1 MFLPEGCAD
10 NLPEQGGSLQCAVCM
25 PLVVLLTV
33 LAVTVSSCATFS
45 KQHWPNLASYEPKKQ
60 EIDSV
65 PFFPQKAYQ
74 CGPSTLAMVLTWSGM
89 PVEPDAV
96 VSKVFTP
103 SKEGTRQPAMISA
116 ARRYAR
122 IAYPIS
128 GAEELLV
135 EVAAE
140 HPVVVLQNL
149 GLSWFPKW
157 HYSVVVGYNL
167 EDRTVTLHS
176 GTTRNKRM
184 PLQVFDKTWARSNR
198 WGLLVL
204 SPDDLPATASE
215 DRFVSAVL
223 GLERAKQWNA
233 AVEGYK
239 AALNRWPGSF
249 GALMGLGNS
258 YYALGEKAC
267 AADTFRLATERF
279 PTEGSAFNNL
289 AQVLWEQGK
298 RKEALKA
305 AKRAVAIGGPLS
317 HVYGETLEQIQKR
330 RP

>member
-1 MFLPEGCAD
+1 MLRPKGCAD
-10 NLPEQGGSLQCAVCM
+10 DLPEQGGFLEFAVYVPWVVSLI
-25 PLVVLLTV
+25 V
-33 LAVTVSSCATFS
+33 LALTVSSCATVS

-65 PFFPQKAYQ
+65 PFFSQKANH

-89 PVEPDAV
+89 PVEPDTV

-103 SKEGTRQPAMISA
+103 SKEGTLQPAMISA
-116 ARRYAR
+116 ARRYGR

-128 GAEELLV
+128 GAEEMLV

-140 HPVVVLQNL
+140 HPVIVLQNL

-157 HYSVVVGYNL
+157 HYAVVVGYNL
-167 EDRTVTLHS
+167 EDRTVSLHS

-184 PLQVFDKTWARSNR
+184 ALQVFDKTWARSNR

-204 SPDDLPATASE
+204 SPDDLPATAGE

-223 GLERAKQWNA
+223 GLERAKQWNS
-233 AVEGYK
+233 VVVGYK
-239 AALNRWPGSF
+239 AALDRWPGSF

-267 AADTFRLATERF
+267 AANTFRLATERF

-289 AQVLWEQGK
+289 AQVLWEQDEFK
-298 RKEALKA
+298 KALMA

-317 HVYGETLEQIQKR
+317 HVYRKTLEQIQKR
-330 RP
+330 KP